1 MHNLIATLKPVSHS
15 RVYDLVRDAGVDVSG
30 WADYKRSE
38 HPASNPNFCYEW
50 AFEASDRVVVCL
62 WFQEMQTAGDVVF
75 QNLNYRAIAASR
87 RNWNATQRERA
98 ATMDHAIQFAR
109 LKYVPI
115 RVIVVDGSRRSDADD
130 QSRSKVERRLLDPV
144 SWFVAAYDEDGNCRL
159 QRGEPP
165 PTLVTP
171 EAGTMAGTDRL
182 ARIAYNSSGWQH
194 PTGEAG
200 AQESGETYNAQNKF
214 GHEDWLFRAEWVLD
228 GWRYAFIQ
236 GLNKGRESYLGQSLN
251 VTLYTI
257 QPDKRRRLVATIYGL
272 ESLSDQQADDALN
285 TFRDKGWLK
294 TMQDEVRAIGGKAE
308 ALGAPEWA
316 PHVLNVRFRQD
327 GVDPHPPETFLA
339 DDEWLQNRH
348 RYMLYKLEGAD
359 LTRIEQTHVG
369 RSGTQTAPNA
379 NPLFRRGTKPMSYTP
394 EHARMQTKLLAELQ
408 AEYGKEHVWLETD
421 FVDARVE
428 TDKELIFFEIKSDLD
443 PRAVIRQALGQIL
456 EYAYHPVR
464 EGRRPDRLVIVGR
477 TALGAEDTAYLNRL
491 CKEFT
496 LPLSYRVVAL

>member
-1 MHNLIATLKPVSHS
+1 MLSKLKPQSKQLVH
-15 RVYDLVRDAGVDVSG
+15 DLVAEAGVDTSD
-30 WADYKRSE
+30 WANYKRSE
-38 HPASNPNFCYEW
+38 SPASNPKYCYEW
-50 AFEASDRVVVCL
+50 AFEGTDRVVLCL
-62 WFQEMQTAGDVVF
+62 WHSEMQQSGPAIFQE
-75 QNLNYRAIAASR
+75 LNYRTASTEHQHWSA
-87 RNWNATQRERA
+87 NQKERSSR
-98 ATMDHAIQFAR
+98 MDHAIRKAFIGI
-109 LKYVPI
+109 LPI
-115 RVIVVDGSRRSDADD
+115 RVIIVDGSRRGDD
-130 QSRSKVERRLLDPV
+130 ERGASKVERRMRDPQP
-144 SWFVAAYDEDGNCRL
+144 WFVASYDDETGTTRL
-159 QRGEPP
+159 ERSAS
-165 PTLVTP
+165 LILSKTP
-171 EAGTMAGTDRL
+171 ETETTLAGIDRL

-200 AQESGETYNAQNKF
+200 AQESGETYNAQNNF

-236 GLNKGRESYLGQSLN
+236 GLNKGRESYLGQPLN

-272 ESLSDQQADDALN
+272 ESLGDEQANDALKI
-285 TFRDKGWLK
+285 FRDKGWLK

-316 PHVLNVRFRQD
+316 PNVLNVRFRQD
-327 GVDPHPPETFLA
+327 GVDPHPPDTFLA
-339 DDEWLQNRH
+339 DDEWLQNRR
-348 RYMLYKLEGAD
+348 RYMLYKLERAD
-359 LTRIEQTHVG
+359 RTRIEQTHVG
-369 RSGTQTAPNA
+369 RRGTQNAPDTNT
-379 NPLFRRGTKPMSYTP
+379 LFRRGTKPMSYTP

-408 AEYGKEHVWLETD
+408 TEYGNEHVWLETD
-421 FVDARVE
+421 YVDARVE

-477 TALGAEDTAYLNRL
+477 TALAAEDSAYLDRL

-496 LPLSYRVVAL
+496 LPLSYRVVTL

>member
-1 MHNLIATLKPVSHS
+1 MIAKLKPSV
-15 RVYDLVRDAGVDVSG
+15 RLLVYDLVRESGLDVSD
-30 WADYKRSE
+30 WAKYKRAGS
-38 HPASNPNFCYEW
+38 PASNPKYCYEW
-50 AFEASDRVVVCL
+50 AFEGIDRVVLCL
-62 WFQEMQTAGDVVF
+62 WHTEMQQSGPAIFQE
-75 QNLNYRAIAASR
+75 LNYRTASTDHRHWSANQKERSR
-87 RNWNATQRERA
+87 R
-98 ATMDHAIQFAR
+98 MDHAIRKAFISK
-109 LKYVPI
+109 LPL
-115 RVIVVDGSRRSDADD
+115 RVIIVDGSRRSDDEKGA
-130 QSRSKVERRLLDPV
+130 SKVERRMLDPELW
-144 SWFVAAYDEDGNCRL
+144 SVASYDDETGYARL
-159 QRGEPP
+159 ERSVAVISHQPSEAEI
-165 PTLVTP
+165 TLV
-171 EAGTMAGTDRL
+171 GTDRL

-200 AQESGETYNAQNKF
+200 EQESGETYNAQNKF

-257 QPDKRRRLVATIYGL
+257 QPDKRRRLVATIYGV
-272 ESLSDQQADDALN
+272 ESLSDQQANDALN

-294 TMQDEVRAIGGKAE
+294 TMQDEVRAIDGRAE
-308 ALGAPEWA
+308 AFGAPEWA
-316 PHVLNVRFRQD
+316 PHVLNVRFRQA
-327 GVDPHPPETFLA
+327 GVDMHPPETFLA

-359 LTRIEQTHVG
+359 RTRIEQPHVG

-379 NPLFRRGTKPMSYTP
+379 TPLFRRGTKPISYTP
-394 EHARMQTKLLAELQ
+394 EHARMQTKLLAKLQ
-408 AEYGKEHVWLETD
+408 AQYGKEHVWLETD
-421 FVDARVE
+421 YVDARVE

-443 PRAVIRQALGQIL
+443 PRAVIRQALGQLL

-464 EGRRPDRLVIVGR
+464 EGRRPGSLVIVGR
-477 TALGAEDTAYLNRL
+477 TSLGAEDTAYLNRL

>member
-1 MHNLIATLKPVSHS
+1 MMISALKPTI
-15 RVYDLVRDAGVDVSG
+15 RLLVYDLVREAGLDVSD
-30 WADYKRSE
+30 WANYKRSE
-38 HPASNPNFCYEW
+38 SPASNPKYCYEW
-50 AFEASDRVVVCL
+50 AFDSTDRVVLCL
-62 WFQEMQTAGDVVF
+62 WHTEMQQSGPTIFQE
-75 QNLNYRAIAASR
+75 LNYRTAGTEHRYWSA
-87 RNWNATQRERA
+87 NQKERSWR
-98 ATMDHAIQFAR
+98 MDHAIRKAFIGK
-109 LKYVPI
+109 LPI
-115 RVIVVDGSRRSDADD
+115 RVIIVDGSRRGDD
-130 QSRSKVERRLLDPV
+130 EKGASKVERRMLDPEP
-144 SWFVAAYDEDGNCRL
+144 WFVASYDDDTGNALLERSA
-159 QRGEPP
+159 GVPP
-165 PTLVTP
+165 SETHEAEATL
-171 EAGTMAGTDRL
+171 AGTDRL

-200 AQESGETYNAQNKF
+200 EQESGETYNAQNKF

-272 ESLSDQQADDALN
+272 ESLSNEQANDALK

-294 TMQDEVRAIGGKAE
+294 TMQEEVRAIGGKAE

-316 PHVLNVRFRQD
+316 PYVLNVRFRQV
-327 GVDPHPPETFLA
+327 GVDMHPPETLLA
-339 DDEWLQNRH
+339 DDDWLQNRH
-348 RYMLYKLEGAD
+348 RYLLYKLEGAD
-359 LTRIEQTHVG
+359 RTRIEHTHVG
-369 RSGTQTAPNA
+369 RRGMQSAPNA

-421 FVDARVE
+421 YVDARVE

-464 EGRRPDRLVIVGR
+464 EGRRPDSLVIVGR
-477 TALGAEDTAYLNRL
+477 TALEAEDTAYLNRL